1 LDITII
7 LFGWYYCAGLH
18 LLLEAATCQPEATG
32 NRQEAG
38 RLATLALS
46 GSRMAARTS
55 PAAAGF
61 HSN

>member
-1 LDITII
+1 MFWVSKETCI

-18 LLLEAATCQPEATG
+18 LLL
-32 NRQEAG
+32 EAG